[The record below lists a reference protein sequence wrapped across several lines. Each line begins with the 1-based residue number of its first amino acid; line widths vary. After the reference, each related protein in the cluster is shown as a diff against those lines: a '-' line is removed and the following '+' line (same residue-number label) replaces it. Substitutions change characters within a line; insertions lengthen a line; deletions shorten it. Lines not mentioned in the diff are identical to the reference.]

1 MVQVGGVV
9 QKKMDWG
16 SEGGTGRVIS
26 SSPCRTP
33 WRTYICIFRPY
44 KQHFWDSKSSF
55 LRTCKLYFSDIV
67 ICNCLIL
74 IKTIRS
80 AEGKSLYCG
89 APRVYSFV
97 RVLNLIGFRC
107 RLKIYLIA
115 LSPSRAKPGDQRSEH
130 GILYGQV
137 DAEKCNVGGGWQME
151 LIHLSRRRGRPLPH
165 VALWF
170 KVSIYHRYDP
180 TPPPPY

>member
-1 MVQVGGVV
+1 M
-9 QKKMDWG
+9 K
-16 SEGGTGRVIS
+16 
-26 SSPCRTP
+26 
-33 WRTYICIFRPY
+33 
-44 KQHFWDSKSSF
+44 
-55 LRTCKLYFSDIV
+55 
-67 ICNCLIL
+67 CLL
-74 IKTIRS
+74 QIK
-80 AEGKSLYCG
+80 
-89 APRVYSFV
+89 VYSFV

-107 RLKIYLIA
+107 RLKIHLIA

-130 GILYGQV
+130 GSLYGQV

-180 TPPPPY
+180 TPPWHRTKGTRWVYNAPEFTTCTTVACMGEDISAGVRQNLGPREYIWVVLIASVCHVTPQQ